1 MSPTGSARARPVSYT
16 HLDVYKRQAPAR
28 RMPRKASAH
37 RAGNL
42 STEKNTSY
50 PTPSPLLRKKCMFPV
65 LWRLPHTGLEGNGS
79 PQPDRRQRLAACPLP
94 RSEDAVPGVAEA
106 GDDVAVLVEM
116 GVDGGRINVHVGMR
130 FLDALDAFGSA
141 QDVYKRQ
148 IPMNWATSSRPG
160 SWGRMPAASTLRK
173 MIPPCVTIS
182 SPALARP
189 PRPPR
194 NNARNGVSNSPSP
207 IGAGP
212 QCAQRRQAATPSLF
226 SLCGEAI
233 PCRDGVPE
241 WRSAALL
248 L

>member
-1 MSPTGSARARPVSYT
+1 MSQAQLPNELATFLETWTTDPNNAKDAFVRFKDFLLTTPDVRFDFKARPGVSYSLRAANARCSCSWT
-16 HLDVYKRQAPAR
+16 WWTTNPKPAGF
-28 RMPRKASAH
+28 PSAFT
-37 RAGNL
+37 RIW
-42 STEKNTSY
+42 ST
-50 PTPSPLLRKKCMFPV
+50 
-65 LWRLPHTGLEGNGS
+65 
-79 PQPDRRQRLAACPLP
+79 
-94 RSEDAVPGVAEA
+94 
-106 GDDVAVLVEM
+106 
-116 GVDGGRINVHVGMR
+116 
-130 FLDALDAFGSA
+130 
-141 QDVYKRQ
+141 

-241 WRSAALL
+241 WRNAALL